1 MPQSSPQPPKQRRR
15 RPSPTRLLKS
25 AVAAGLSI
33 RGIELDPIT
42 GKYTVLVGEPAPAKT
57 GAEDA
62 DLDHELKDW
71 EERRGR

>member
-1 MPQSSPQPPKQRRR
+1 MPQSSPQPPKQRR

-42 GKYTVLVGEPAPAKT
+42 GKYTVLIGEPVPAET
-57 GAEDA
+57 EGAGA
-62 DLDHELKDW
+62 DELP
-71 EERRGR
+71 RQG